1 MGDVNISF
9 RGGDDARSVAERLE
23 ELKERG
29 CVAVATGG
37 VPTDAMQAVT
47 CRMFG
52 DPTLDRR
59 RLFVTFGQVS
69 TPADWLPGDLT
80 ADHDTVVFRDRSDGA
95 RVATTQSAGP
105 EASPGPPDAASFDPA
120 KPHLDAVTGDVL
132 DVADGLPS
140 RGSGRL
146 RVVVLRPDHLLGD
159 RQQQSAGPIEEF
171 VERLRILMQ
180 RFGGMGLLVVSKPE
194 DDGLVDSLLDAV
206 DLQFRVRKEWS
217 FVEQQVVIDPGARDR
232 FATSWH
238 ELP

>member
-1 MGDVNISF
+1 MGDVDYSH
-9 RGGDDARSVAERLE
+9 RGGDDARTVAERLE

-29 CVAVATGG
+29 CVAVATGA

-47 CRMFG
+47 RRMFG

-69 TPADWLPGDLT
+69 EPAGWLPGDLT
-80 ADHDTVVFRDRSDGA
+80 VDDETVAFRDRSDAA
-95 RVATTQSAGP
+95 RVAAAGTTAPGDGP
-105 EASPGPPDAASFDPA
+105 APPPDASFDPA
-120 KPHLDAVTGDVL
+120 KPHLDAVTGEIL

-146 RVVVLRPDHLLGD
+146 RVVVLRPDHLITD
-159 RQQQSAGPIEEF
+159 HQRQSPEPIEEF
-171 VERLRILMQ
+171 VERLRVLMQ
-180 RFGGMGLLVVSKPE
+180 RFGGMGLLVVAKSDE
-194 DDGLVDSLLDAV
+194 DSLVEALLDAV

-217 FVEQQVVIDPGARDR
+217 FVEQQVVIGPGSRDPFTTD
-232 FATSWH
+232 WH